1 MQRGEIQDRYQ
12 AAYEAMRR
20 IFEALPGLAASR
32 APLLISGTR
41 GSGRAALAEI
51 VHALSSLG
59 QARPLVTLRC
69 DAPPPTP
76 LMGPGGPL
84 DRARGG
90 TLVLE
95 NLCQA
100 PLPLQQRL
108 LNWLEHGGERD
119 EPRLIS
125 TATDRLRQRL
135 REGSFREDL
144 FYRLN
149 VLQVALPDLRG

>member
-1 MQRGEIQDRYQ
+1 
-12 AAYEAMRR
+12 
-20 IFEALPGLAASR
+20 
-32 APLLISGTR
+32 
-41 GSGRAALAEI
+41 
-51 VHALSSLG
+51 
-59 QARPLVTLRC
+59 
-69 DAPPPTP
+69 
-76 LMGPGGPL
+76 MGPGGPL